1 MNLIQQLAKYQNA
14 PVETLQAAKNGAF
27 PTISPWVAGAILED
41 RIDDEKNMQLAEGAA
56 QGPQPTVDEQ
66 QNQELTGIMQAMGA
80 QGAGQA
86 QAAPQGA
93 PVMAAEG
100 GLMQARVNPGM
111 FDYCGGGIIAF
122 SGEERSDVPAAEDD
136 AVYDPVT
143 GALISGG
150 ETRRGENQTVREA
163 LGLGNVENRRALE
176 KLEEDQRKA
185 NAPKKARDPQE
196 AEILRLAAEVARG
209 GAGKGEIQDRAE
221 FDRRRGVNASGAP
234 GGGAKAPAGAPAK
247 PTGGLMDLLTGSAEW
262 ADLDA
267 ARKKQFEAPKLGQTA
282 GELAAERAAHLK
294 AQGITEM
301 PWETAAK
308 QTAELRRMM
317 KSDDE
322 ERAARLEA
330 DKGRPT
336 FHRLV
341 ANMGAGSF
349 GQSSAPS
356 LRAQVKHEDDVAAET
371 QRIKELRYNQNLK
384 LNDIEAKAKELQYN
398 EAIGDVAAAQ
408 KNRKEIA
415 ELQRDFEKN
424 RVTIAKG
431 QADLRERAGGEDL
444 RAATQLKTAGM
455 RQGASGALT
464 PKQIADIRDKAN
476 DNINNK
482 IKAGGVPLQMAMK
495 KDPNMYARMVED
507 ETNRLLA
514 QLQGGTMPAP
524 SAAGAGGK
532 SPAGWGKAQVVK

>member
-1 MNLIQQLAKYQNA
+1 
-14 PVETLQAAKNGAF
+14 
-27 PTISPWVAGAILED
+27 
-41 RIDDEKNMQLAEGAA
+41 
-56 QGPQPTVDEQ
+56 
-66 QNQELTGIMQAMGA
+66 
-80 QGAGQA
+80 
-86 QAAPQGA
+86 
-93 PVMAAEG
+93 
-100 GLMQARVNPGM
+100 MQARVNPGM